1 MKKTLSCIFAIM
13 FAINLFATPQ
23 MPNIIIIDGK
33 AWSLFSTE
41 PIREDS
47 ALFSQMMASLP
58 KDRVIKS
65 SNWNGYISY
74 WSIKKDC
81 LRLDSIQMIIYNRE
95 KGKERTE
102 CLDKS
107 KMRKLFKGY
116 TKNNGIIAKWFT
128 GTLRIACGER
138 IRNEH
143 LGAAYEYE
151 TLLSIEKGRVT
162 KRNDYQNKVF
172 DGYSCDSN
180 DLSIN
185 YKKDELISLLTPHP
199 EKYPELANVKQIN
212 FYIKNVTMDSLGHVT
227 DCSVTAK
234 VYDDNF
240 KEKEHQGI
248 AEDMKQAIIAVHPWK
263 IIFLNGE
270 YVSYALEN
278 YIIPYKFDY

>member
-1 MKKTLSCIFAIM
+1 
-13 FAINLFATPQ
+13 

-74 WSIKKDC
+74 WSIKKDR

-151 TLLSIEKGRVT
+151 TILTIEKGRVT

-212 FYIKNVTMDSLGHVT
+212 F
-227 DCSVTAK
+227 
-234 VYDDNF
+234 
-240 KEKEHQGI
+240 
-248 AEDMKQAIIAVHPWK
+248 
-263 IIFLNGE
+263 
-270 YVSYALEN
+270 
-278 YIIPYKFDY
+278 